1 MEEGT
6 YEDLDSYVYDI
17 MSYQQEKEILV
28 NFLTYRRK
36 FEQSQ
41 KLRIQSGQRDAVP
54 QSEEDEQL
62 GKEMGI
68 PMLSFQVMDP
78 RVMQQAIEEDRA
90 NKRGSKIDE
99 NVRLKICDLGNG
111 CWTYHHFST

>member
-1 MEEGT
+1 
-6 YEDLDSYVYDI
+6 
-17 MSYQQEKEILV
+17 
-28 NFLTYRRK
+28 
-36 FEQSQ
+36 
-41 KLRIQSGQRDAVP
+41 
-54 QSEEDEQL
+54 
-62 GKEMGI
+62 MGI